1 MKKVKLESVSAD
13 LNRKIKD
20 PRFKTL
26 YDLESAKVSLAQKIA
41 ELREGE
47 NLKQAEL
54 AKRMNV
60 SRQFI
65 SQLENGGGVNLTIE
79 TLIKIAQSLN
89 RGVKISFPKISKNQ
103 SGLVV
108 GQELKRNLML
118 QNKRDGHF

>member
-13 LNRKIKD
+13 LNHKIKD
-20 PRFKTL
+20 PRFKKL

-60 SRQFI
+60 SQQFI

-108 GQELKRNLML
+108 G
-118 QNKRDGHF
+118 